1 MRPRIL
7 RLIGRFLFT
16 VSNVLPPSQGT
27 INVGQRTLRS
37 LAVRLIVSK
46 CGTGINVERGA
57 RFDSSLE
64 IGNRSGIGENCII
77 TNKVKIGNDVIM
89 ARDVLINPGNHNFS
103 DTNIPMNRQGAAPK
117 KSVII
122 EDDVWIGSRAILMP
136 GVTVGHGSIIAAGA
150 VVTHDVP
157 PFSIMG
163 GVPAKLL
170 RCRKLQH

>member
-1 MRPRIL
+1 MHPRIH
-7 RLIGRFLFT
+7 RLLGRLLF
-16 VSNVLPPSQGT
+16 SLFNALPPSQGT
-27 INVGQRTLRS
+27 INIGQRSLRS
-37 LAVRLIVSK
+37 LAVRLIISK
-46 CGTGINVERGA
+46 CGKGINVERGA

-64 IGNRSGIGENCII
+64 IGDRSGIGENCIL
-77 TNKVKIGNDVIM
+77 TNKVKIGNDVMM
-89 ARDVLINPGNHNFS
+89 AREVLINPGNHNYS
-103 DTNIPMNRQGAAPK
+103 DTNIPMNTQGAAPK

-163 GVPAKLL
+163 GGA
-170 RCRKLQH
+170 R